1 MATDFPNS
9 PANGATH
16 TFGGTTYTYSTS
28 VGAWTAA
35 SSGGGGGASVTV
47 SETAPSSPS
56 VGDLWFDPSVL
67 KTFVYYNDGSA
78 NQWVQSNPTGSGG
91 GGSAGASVTAS
102 DTAPSSP
109 SAGDLWYKSDTNAL
123 YVYYNDGDSSQW
135 VGVSGPAGATGATG
149 AAGASATGYG
159 QVPIVYTE
167 PPTTHNLNND
177 GSTSTVQMQA
187 VDPEGTA
194 ITYAIAYANAT
205 NARPNQLAADT
216 TINQSTG
223 TFTFDPSTNQAHA
236 GSFKARL
243 SASDGITHATRFVD
257 FNLAFT
263 HTLHWLVI
271 GGGGGGG
278 SSIPAYATGGGG
290 GAGGYRSSW
299 NNESSGGGG
308 SAESAIVGS
317 PGDVYTITVG
327 AGGAG
332 AVSGTTAAG
341 AGSDSSLARTTGASM
356 TTITSVGGGR
366 GGTSSSFAAGNGGS
380 GGGAHP
386 YDRTNE
392 GTGTANQG
400 YAGGEVDSS
409 GYGAAGGGGAG
420 GVGAN
425 SNSNGT
431 GGNGGAGVAST
442 ITGTSVERA
451 GGGAGG
457 GNPTGG
463 TATGG
468 GGDGGDNTV
477 SGDAATANTG
487 GGGGGAATNGSQTV
501 NGGAGG
507 SGVVIIR
514 TSTQAASTTGSPVE
528 TTVGSDYV
536 YQFNANGTIT
546 F

>member
-28 VGAWTAA
+28 VGAWTAG
-35 SSGGGGGASVTV
+35 SSAGGASVTV
-47 SETAPSSPS
+47 SETAPSSPAE
-56 VGDLWFDPSVL
+56 GDLWFDPSVL

-135 VGVSGPAGATGATG
+135 VGVSGPAGAAGATG

-167 PPTTHNLNND
+167 PPTTHNLNSD

-205 NARPNQLAADT
+205 NARPNQLVADT
-216 TINQSTG
+216 AINQSTG

-257 FNLAFT
+257 FNLSFT

-271 GGGGGGG
+271 AGGGGGGG
-278 SSIPAYATGGGG
+278 TLPAYANGGGG

-299 NNESSGGGG
+299 NSESSGGGG

-317 PGDVYTITVG
+317 PGNVYTITVG
-327 AGGAG
+327 AGGTG
-332 AVSGTTAAG
+332 ATSSAVGTDG
-341 AGSDSSLARTTGASM
+341 ADSSLARTTGASM
-356 TTITSVGGGR
+356 TTITSTGGGA
-366 GGTSSSFAAGNGGS
+366 GGFASGSAGRNGGS
-380 GGGAHP
+380 GGGGNWYQQAA
-386 YDRTNE
+386 

-400 YAGGEVDSS
+400 YDGGS
-409 GYGAAGGGGAG
+409 GGQYGGGGGGGAG
-420 GVGAN
+420 AAGAN
-425 SNSNGT
+425 ASGSN
-431 GGNGGAGVAST
+431 GGNGGTGVAST
-442 ITGTSVERA
+442 ITGSSVERA
-451 GGGAGG
+451 GGGGG
-457 GNPTGG
+457 ASGG
-463 TATGG
+463 TASGG
-468 GGDGGDNTV
+468 GGAGATSPG
-477 SGDAATANTG
+477 SGTAGTANTG
-487 GGGGGAATNGSQTV
+487 GGGGAGGITGSQSVT
-501 NGGAGG
+501 GGDGG

-514 TSTQAASTTGSPVE
+514 SSTQAASTTGSPVE

>member
-16 TFGGTTYTYSTS
+16 TFGGNTYTYNSTM
-28 VGAWTAA
+28 GAWTGPAA
-35 SSGGGGGASVTV
+35 GAGGGASVTV
-47 SETAPSSPS
+47 SESAPSSPAE
-56 VGDLWFDPSVL
+56 GDLWFDPSVL
-67 KTFVYYNDGSA
+67 KTFVYYNDGTA

-135 VGVSGPAGATGATG
+135 VGVSGPAGATGAAG
-149 AAGASATGYG
+149 AAATGYG

-167 PPTTHNLNND
+167 PPTSHTLNTD

-216 TINQSTG
+216 AINQSTG

-243 SASDGITHATRFVD
+243 SASDGITHATRFVNV
-257 FNLAFT
+257 NLSFT

-278 SSIPAYATGGGG
+278 GSPSNFASGGGG

-299 NNESSGGGG
+299 NNESSGGGA
-308 SAESAIVGS
+308 SAESAITGS
-317 PGDVYTITVG
+317 GGDVYTITVG
-327 AGGAG
+327 AGGTG
-332 AVSGTTAAG
+332 STAAG
-341 AGSDSSLARTTGASM
+341 TNGGNSSIARTGL
-356 TTITSVGGGR
+356 TTITSLGGGY
-366 GGTSSSFAAGNGGS
+366 GGSSSATSAVSGGS
-380 GGGAHP
+380 GGGGQP
-386 YDRTNE
+386 YGNNP
-392 GTGTANQG
+392 GGAGTANQG
-400 YAGGEVDSS
+400 YAGGAGSTN
-409 GYGAAGGGGAG
+409 GYGGGGGGGAG
-420 GVGAN
+420 SVGQDDTG
-425 SNSNGT
+425 SNS
-431 GGNGGAGVAST
+431 GGDGGSGVAST
-442 ITGTSVERA
+442 ITGTSVLRAGGGGGGQWNGASNSSASA
-451 GGGAGG
+451 GGGAG
-457 GNPTGG
+457 NPTAGSNG
-463 TATGG
+463 ING
-468 GGDGGDNTV
+468 
-477 SGDAATANTG
+477 TANTG
-487 GGGGGAATNGSQTV
+487 GGGGG
-501 NGGAGG
+501 GGATGSVAGTGGNGG

-514 TSTQAASTTGSPVE
+514 TSTQATSTTGSPVE
-528 TTVGSDYV
+528 TTVGGDYV

-546 F
+546 FQE

>member
-16 TFGGTTYTYSTS
+16 TFGGNTYTYNSTM
-28 VGAWTAA
+28 GAWTGPA
-35 SSGGGGGASVTV
+35 GGSGGGASVTV
-47 SETAPSSPS
+47 SETAPTSPS
-56 VGDLWFDPSVL
+56 AGDLWFDPSVL
-67 KTFVYYNDGSA
+67 KTFLYYQDGSS
-78 NQWVQSNPTGSGG
+78 NQWVQTNPSGSGG
-91 GGSAGASVTAS
+91 SGGASVTAS

-109 SAGDLWYKSDTNAL
+109 SAGDLWYRSDTSAL

-135 VGVSGPAGATGATG
+135 VGISGPAGATGAAG
-149 AAGASATGYG
+149 AAGAAATGYG

-167 PPTTHNLNND
+167 PPTAHALNND

-187 VDPEGTA
+187 VDPEGTS

-223 TFTFDPSTNQAHA
+223 TFTFDPSTNNAHA

-257 FNLAFT
+257 FSLAFT

-271 GGGGGGG
+271 AGGGGGG
-278 SSIPAYATGGGG
+278 SSLPAYANGGGG
-290 GAGGYRSSW
+290 GAGGYRASW
-299 NNESSGGGG
+299 NNEASGGGG
-308 SAESAIVGS
+308 SAEAAIVGS
-317 PGDVYTITVG
+317 PGNVYTITVG
-327 AGGAG
+327 AGGTG
-332 AVSGTTAAG
+332 ATASAVGTDG
-341 AGSDSSLARTTGASM
+341 ADSSLARTTGASM
-356 TTITSVGGGR
+356 TTITSVGGGK
-366 GGTSSSFAAGNGGS
+366 GGFASGSAGGNGGS
-380 GGGAHP
+380 GGGGNHYQGTA
-386 YDRTNE
+386 

-400 YAGGEVDSS
+400 YAGGTA
-409 GYGAAGGGGAG
+409 GGAPYGGGGGGGAG
-420 GVGAN
+420 AVGQNAHVN
-425 SNSNGT
+425 SYS

-442 ITGTSVERA
+442 ITGSSVERA
-451 GGGAGG
+451 GGGGG
-457 GNPTGG
+457 ASAG
-463 TATGG
+463 TASGG
-468 GGDGGDNTV
+468 GG
-477 SGDAATANTG
+477 AAATSPGNGTAGTANTG
-487 GGGGGAATNGSQTV
+487 GGGGAGGITGSQNVT
-501 NGGAGG
+501 GAAGG

-514 TSTQAASTTGSPVE
+514 SSTQATSTTGSPTA